1 MNYKT
6 FKIAGL
12 VMAATL
18 CFSSC
23 TKNFEEINK
32 NPYGSTDDDLAA
44 DFALVP
50 ALLQQAQ
57 RSIYLYQPAPT
68 FQLQQNLLSDIYSGY
83 MMSPTPFGSNIN
95 NTTYSF
101 VDGWINTTF
110 ATGYTNVMNPC
121 YKVAGFTKGKVQDS
135 YAMSLIIK
143 VEAMH
148 RTSDIFGPII
158 YSKYNKPNADGS
170 IDYDSQKDVYYTFF
184 DELKTAI
191 DILTPLKDQASSALF
206 TKSDLVYGGSYKQ
219 WLQFANTLRLRLAL
233 RIVNVDLPKAK
244 LEGEAALANA
254 GGLLQSYKDNFTVDI
269 GSTTHPL
276 NTICGAWGDILMGA
290 PMGTYLNGYSDPRL
304 PLYFQKATDP
314 AVKDKYI
321 GIRNG
326 INIDGKA
333 RYGDYSK
340 LVTLPGKL
348 QLVTAAEAW
357 FLKSEAAIRGWA
369 NAGNA
374 QTNYETGILT
384 SFAQYS
390 ITGAAA
396 ANYLVSTALP
406 APYID
411 PKAITPGQNDVS
423 PAHQPE
429 YLSTIT
435 VKWDDAA
442 TPERKL
448 ERIITQK
455 WIANFPEGE
464 EAWAEFR
471 RTGYPKLFPVI
482 VNNSG
487 GKVSTTDF
495 VRRAPFPSNE
505 YATNGAGV
513 TKAVATLTGGQDV
526 GGAHLWWDPKK

>member
-1 MNYKT
+1 MNYKI

-12 VMAATL
+12 AMAATL

-23 TKNFEEINK
+23 TKNFEDINK
-32 NPYGSTDDDLAA
+32 NPYGSTDEELAA

-83 MMSPTPFGSNIN
+83 MMSPTPFGGNIN
-95 NTTYSF
+95 NITYSF

-110 ATGYTNVMNPC
+110 STGYTNVMNPC
-121 YKVAGFTKGKVQDS
+121 YKVAGFTKGKVPDS
-135 YAMSLIIK
+135 YAMSLIVK

-158 YSKYNKPNADGS
+158 YSKYNTPSGDGS
-170 IDYDSQKDVYYTFF
+170 VEYDSQKDVYYTFF
-184 DELKTAI
+184 EELKTAI
-191 DILTPLKDQASSALF
+191 DILTPLADKTSTELF
-206 TKSDLVYGGSYKQ
+206 KKSDLVYGGNYKQ

-233 RIVNVDLPKAK
+233 RIVNVDAAKAK
-244 LEGEAALANA
+244 LEGEAALANP
-254 GGLLQSYKDNFTVDI
+254 GGLLQTYKDNFTVDI

-276 NTICGAWGDILMGA
+276 NTICGSWGDILMGA
-290 PMGTYLNGYSDPRL
+290 PIGTYLGGYNDPRL
-304 PLYFQKATDP
+304 PLYFKKAVDP
-314 AVKDKYI
+314 AVKDRYI

-333 RYGDYSK
+333 RYADYSK
-340 LVTLPGKL
+340 LVDLPGKL

-357 FLKSEAAIRGWA
+357 FLKAEAAIRGWA
-369 NAGNA
+369 GAGNA
-374 QTNYETGILT
+374 QTNYETGIQT
-384 SFAQYS
+384 SFNQYS
-390 ITGAAA
+390 LGSA
-396 ANYLVSTALP
+396 STYYNNATSLP
-406 APYID
+406 AEYID
-411 PKAITPGQNDVS
+411 PKAMTAGQNDIKKGS
-423 PAHQPE
+423 Q
-429 YLSTIT
+429 YLSTVTI
-435 VKWDDAA
+435 KWEEGVTLD
-442 TPERKL
+442 RKL

-455 WIANFPEGE
+455 WIANFPEGQ
-464 EAWAEFR
+464 EAWSEFR
-471 RTGYPKLFPVI
+471 RTGYPKLFPVV

-505 YATNGAGV
+505 YSTNGAAV
-513 TKAVATLTGGQDV
+513 AKAVSTLSEPKDV
-526 GGAHLWWDPKK
+526 GGTHLWWDPKK